1 MVFAAYLLENA
12 ILGLFR
18 GGAFAPNY
26 FKPHCVVLVRTPGPT
41 MGYLQLFIFFII
53 VSIELKYSM
62 NKRIEN
68 ETYKFDCV

>member
-26 FKPHCVVLVRTPGPT
+26 FKPHSCGFSANAWPHHGV
-41 MGYLQLFIFFII
+41 FAAFHIFYHS
-53 VSIELKYSM
+53 V
-62 NKRIEN
+62 N
-68 ETYKFDCV
+68 